1 MKRVRVVVGV
11 IITPEDNIIISKRH
25 EHLHQ
30 GGLWEFPGG
39 KVEDGETESQAL
51 HRELHEEI
59 GIEITSSEYWFTI
72 SHDYPD
78 KKVELLIYKVTA
90 YDGKLG
96 SKEGQLIKEVPV
108 KQLADYDFPAANQEI
123 IDKLTKIELPL

>member
-11 IITPEDNIIISKRH
+11 IFTPEDHIIISKRH

-51 HRELHEEI
+51 CRELDEEI
-59 GIEITSSEYWFTI
+59 GIQLTSSEYWFTI

-90 YDGKLG
+90 YDGQLE

-108 KQLADYDFPAANQEI
+108 EQLADYDFPAANQEI
-123 IDKLTKIELPL
+123 IDKLVLA